1 MPQKHT
7 FVQTNLRYISV
18 FVAVLDAKG
27 LTFIVAKFVL
37 VMYQSGILQFKS
49 MDYYIPMLMG

>member
-1 MPQKHT
+1 M
-7 FVQTNLRYISV
+7 
-18 FVAVLDAKG
+18 LDVKG

-49 MDYYIPMLMG
+49 MDYYIPMLMVELALYSI

>member
-7 FVQTNLRYISV
+7 FVQTNLRSISV
-18 FVAVLDAKG
+18 FVAVLDVKG